1 MGIHPTLKITSI
13 SDTLAAHPSQP
24 PTLETSPQR
33 QVPIALLP
41 PSIRPGLALIPLD
54 GVQHDLDGVLRR
66 VALVPLAPVVRDG
79 VGEDAA
85 RLVEGRRDDGA
96 ADGRVPLEA
105 VLGVLVPEVERA
117 VGAGGA
123 EGAVDGVEGDVVYG
137 VDGDDVVGG
146 GLAVTLEGKVGPVV
160 VSERITE

>member
-1 MGIHPTLKITSI
+1 M
-13 SDTLAAHPSQP
+13 
-24 PTLETSPQR
+24 
-33 QVPIALLP
+33 
-41 PSIRPGLALIPLD
+41 
-54 GVQHDLDGVLRR
+54 QHDLDGVLRR
-66 VALVPLAPVVRDG
+66 VSLVPLAPVVRDG

-105 VLGVLVPEVERA
+105 VLGVLVPEVEGA

-137 VDGDDVVGG
+137 VDGDDIVGG
-146 GLAVTLEGKVGPVV
+146 GLAVALKREVGPVAALGEV
-160 VSERITE
+160 MGHV